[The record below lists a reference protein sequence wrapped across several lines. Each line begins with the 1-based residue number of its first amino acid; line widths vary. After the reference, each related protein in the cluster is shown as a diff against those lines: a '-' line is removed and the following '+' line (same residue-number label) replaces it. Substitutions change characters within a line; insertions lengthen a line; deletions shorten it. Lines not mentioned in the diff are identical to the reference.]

1 MKIDGKK
8 IAKNILDELKKQ
20 VEKLKKKNTTPH
32 LAIILVG
39 DNSASITYVNQKKIK
54 AEQIG
59 ANTTIIRSP
68 NDVSESE
75 LIKIVKQ
82 FNQNKTI
89 HGIIVQQ
96 PLPQNINTETITQ
109 TIDPKKDVDGF
120 NQQSKFAMP
129 ISLAILEVLRN
140 IYNTEGVAKEEGLP
154 TARTVKEHWREG
166 LLLTG
171 PRDWLESK
179 QIAII
184 GKGETGGKPIIQ
196 ALQELKIKPKV
207 IDSKTLN
214 PELITK
220 TADIII
226 SAVGKTNIIRPEM
239 IKKNV
244 ILIGVGQHKE
254 NGEIIGDYDEEKIK
268 DIASFYTPT
277 PGGVGPIDVTMLLK
291 NLITSAEDQGI

>member
-8 IAKNILDELKKQ
+8 ISQNILDELKKK
-20 VEKLKKKNTTPH
+20 VEKLKEKNITPH

-59 ANTTIIRSP
+59 ANTTIIRLPS
-68 NDVSESE
+68 NISESE
-75 LIKIVKQ
+75 LIQIVKP

-109 TIDPKKDVDGF
+109 AIDPKKDVDGF
-120 NQQSKFAMP
+120 NSKSQFAMP
-129 ISLAILEVLRN
+129 IALAILDIIKN
-140 IYNTEGVAKEEGLP
+140 IGISDFK
-154 TARTVKEHWREG
+154 
-166 LLLTG
+166 
-171 PRDWLESK
+171 SK
-179 QIAII
+179 SIVVI

-196 ALQELKIKPKV
+196 ALQELGIKPSIV
-207 IDSKTLN
+207 DSQTEN
-214 PELITK
+214 PENITK
-220 TADIII
+220 NADIII
-226 SAVGKTNIIRPEM
+226 SAVGKTNIIKQEM
-239 IKKNV
+239 MKQNA

-254 NGEIIGDYDEEKIK
+254 NGKIIGDYDEEKIK

-291 NLITSAEDQGI
+291 NLITSAGN